1 MSPKFFSAS
10 KSFFFYL
17 IILGIFLWP
26 SCRPKEAKIP
36 EARYPIIPQPTQLT
50 PQEGEFTLS
59 STTALKYSSAESNVE
74 PVINF
79 WRERFTPPTGFVFPL
94 NNDQETNVIQ
104 FGLTASFPG
113 PEGSYKL
120 VIEPKHIL
128 IQAGSARGLFYGVQT
143 LRQLLPPAI
152 ESRDKVEVED
162 SFWKIP
168 CAIIEDS
175 PRFKYR
181 GLHLD
186 VGRHFF
192 PVQFIKKYIDLIAY
206 LKLNYFHW
214 HLTEDQGWRLEIKR
228 YPLLTKTGAFRKQT
242 LVGHARQKLPV
253 YDGIPYGGYYSQ
265 EDVHEIVAYA
275 RQRFVTIIPEIEMP
289 GHSLAALAAYP
300 HLGCTKGP
308 YQVAQTWGV
317 FEDVYCAGQE
327 ETFEFLVNVLSEVI
341 ELFPSEYIH
350 IGGDEV
356 PKKRWQECPRC
367 QQRINEEGLKDEA
380 ELQSYFIRR
389 IEKFLHQK
397 GRRLIGW
404 DEILE
409 GGLAPEAIVMSWR
422 GTEGGIEAARQKHYV
437 IMTPYSHC
445 YFDYYQ
451 ADPRTQPLAI
461 GGFLPLKKVYSF
473 EPIPAELTSE
483 EAQYILGAQG
493 NVWTEYL
500 LNEKYVEYMAFPR
513 ACALAEV
520 TWTPKEK
527 KDWWGFLSRLSGFL
541 RHLEALDVNY
551 FRGNVDELITQD
563 FD

>member
-1 MSPKFFSAS
+1 MKLKFFTSN
-10 KSFFFYL
+10 KLFFLFLLIL
-17 IILGIFLWP
+17 IISLFP
-26 SCRPKEAKIP
+26 SCRKKEVKIP
-36 EARYPIIPQPTQLT
+36 ESRYPLIPQPTKLT
-50 PQEGEFTLS
+50 PQEGEYIFS
-59 STTALKYSSAESNVE
+59 SSTALKYNPQDTSLET
-74 PVINF
+74 VINF
-79 WRERFTPPTGFVFPL
+79 WRERFTPPTGFVFPD
-94 NNDQETNVIQ
+94 NNDQETNFIQ
-104 FGLTASFPG
+104 FELISSFPG

-120 VIEPKHIL
+120 IIEPDHIL
-128 IQAGSARGLFYGVQT
+128 IQASSSRGLFYGVQT
-143 LRQLLPPAI
+143 IRQLLPPAI

-168 CAIIEDS
+168 CVIIEDS

-192 PVQFIKKYIDLIAY
+192 PVSFIKKYIDLIAF
-206 LKLNYFHW
+206 LKMNYFHW
-214 HLTEDQGWRLEIKR
+214 HLTEDQGWRIEIKE
-228 YPLLTKTGAFRKQT
+228 YPLLTKIGAFRRQT
-242 LVGHARQKLPV
+242 IVGHARQKPWIF
-253 YDGIPYGGYYSQ
+253 DGVPYGGYYTQ
-265 EDVHEIVAYA
+265 EEIREIVDYA
-275 RQRFVTIIPEIEMP
+275 RQRLVTIIPEIEMP
-289 GHSLAALAAYP
+289 GHCTAALAAYP
-300 HLGCTKGP
+300 ELGCTGGP
-308 YQVAQTWGV
+308 YEVSQHWGV
-317 FEDVYCAGQE
+317 HFDVYCAGNEQ
-327 ETFEFLVNVLSEVI
+327 TFEFLENVLTEVL

-367 QQRINEEGLKDEA
+367 QQRIKEEGLKDEA
-380 ELQSYFIRR
+380 GLQSYFIRR
-389 IEKFLHQK
+389 IEKFLRQK

-409 GGLAPEAIVMSWR
+409 SGLAPEAIVMSWR
-422 GTEGGIEAARQKHYV
+422 GTQGGIEAARQKHYV

-473 EPIPAELTSE
+473 EPIPQELTAE

-493 NVWTEYL
+493 NVWTEYM
-500 LNEKYVEYMAFPR
+500 LNDKYVEYMAFPR

-520 TWTPKEK
+520 TWTPREK
-527 KDWWGFLSRLSGFL
+527 KDWWDFLSRLQGFL
-541 RHLEALDVNY
+541 QHLEALDVNY